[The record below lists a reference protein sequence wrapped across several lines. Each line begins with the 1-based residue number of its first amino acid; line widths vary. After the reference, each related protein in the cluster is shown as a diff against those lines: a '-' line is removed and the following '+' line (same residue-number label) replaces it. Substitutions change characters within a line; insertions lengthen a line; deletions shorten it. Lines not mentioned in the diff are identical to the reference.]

1 VVTAVVAVVAVACV
15 RTCLLWWS
23 TRKGGEPIVN
33 IVCNS
38 NCRVHAIVL
47 TRVRMV
53 VEKAAMVVLVIAVH
67 EYLYGVVDAESSRE
81 VVVVSRVVS
90 ICVVEHAVL
99 VVVVVL

>member
-1 VVTAVVAVVAVACV
+1 MVTTVVAVVAVACV

-81 VVVVSRVVS
+81 VHQQNRP
-90 ICVVEHAVL
+90 ITLHAC
-99 VVVVVL
+99 